1 MSNLN
6 GQFKPVDSTADTA
19 TTNACKVCSPLGSSV
34 VFKGIRGCIPMI
46 HGSQGCATY
55 IRRYLISHYKEP
67 VDIAS
72 SNFSQESTIFGGNKN
87 FITGIDN
94 IIRQYHP
101 EAIAISSS
109 CLSETIG
116 EDVKM
121 LIHEYKEA
129 NKGKELPAFIY
140 ASTPSYQG
148 THIDGFHE
156 AVLATVAALAQKDS
170 RSEHINLFSGFI
182 SPQDLRYLKETLSDF
197 GLQAI
202 ILPDYSDTLDG
213 ANWSEYQLI
222 PQGGVPVATLART
235 GSAKASIEF
244 GYAMNKGKIKGRIKE
259 QGISPTAAE
268 YLQTNFGVRKIS
280 LGMPIG
286 IKETDKFFEQLQQ
299 LSGKDIPEKHVQ
311 ERGRL
316 VDSYIDGHKYV
327 FGKRAVIY
335 GDEDFLIGM
344 ASFLSEIGIIPVL
357 CASGGE
363 SGMMKE
369 IVPKLYPGAEIDV
382 CEGVDFEE
390 IANKAEALKPD
401 IIIGSSKGYYFSR
414 KLGIP
419 IVRVGFPIHD
429 RMGGQRLLHLG
440 YRGTQELFDK
450 ITNALIEYKQDN
462 SPVGYKYM

>member
-6 GQFKPVDSTADTA
+6 VHFKPVDSKSDTA

-34 VFKGIRGCIPMI
+34 VFKGIKGCIPMI

-129 NKGKELPAFIY
+129 NKGEELPAFIY

-156 AVLATVAALAQKDS
+156 AVLATVASLAQKGA
-170 RSEHINLFSGFI
+170 RTETINLFPGFV
-182 SPQDLRYLKETLSDF
+182 SPQDLRYLKEILSDF
-197 GLQAI
+197 GLHAI
-202 ILPDYSDTLDG
+202 ILPDYSETLDG

-222 PQGGVPVATLART
+222 PQGGVPVSTLAKT
-235 GSAKASIEF
+235 GSSAASIEF
-244 GYAMNKGKIKGRIKE
+244 GYAMNKGKIRGRIKE
-259 QGISPTAAE
+259 QGVSPTAAE
-268 YLQTNFGVRKIS
+268 YLQNNFGVTKIA
-280 LGMPIG
+280 LGMPMG
-286 IKETDKFFEQLQQ
+286 INETDLFFEQLKK
-299 LSGKDIPEKHVQ
+299 LSGRETPEKHIQ

-316 VDSYIDGHKYV
+316 IDSFVDGHKYV

-335 GDEDFLIGM
+335 GDEDFVIGM
-344 ASFLSEIGIIPVL
+344 ASFLSEIGIVPVL
-357 CASGGE
+357 CATGGE

-369 IVPKLYPGAEIDV
+369 LIPKMRGNENVEV
-382 CEGVDFEE
+382 CEGTDFEA
-390 IANKAEALKPD
+390 IAHKAEALKPD

-414 KLGIP
+414 KLQIP

-429 RMGGQRLLHLG
+429 RIGGQRLLHLG

-450 ITNALIEYKQDN
+450 ITNALIEYKQDH